1 MRKLNVKQA
10 LEFKAKNL
18 KQVSCTPLNQLRLV
32 SDSKAGICRLRNIK
46 TNQSYVGYSQ
56 DMSKRAVEH
65 RTNLYSG
72 QSSYSELL
80 KEWNE
85 NPDNFI
91 FEIVEGA
98 CDGWPSGLIDA
109 IGSAFY
115 HRMLQNV
122 KNKKGLPTLKF
133 RFLLGVGQ
141 KDRSVFYLLG
151 EAKGLTPEQAR
162 KKRAQVKKKKQR
174 LNFPSKHK
182 LIKLCSMR
190 F

>member
-1 MRKLNVKQA
+1 
-10 LEFKAKNL
+10 
-18 KQVSCTPLNQLRLV
+18 
-32 SDSKAGICRLRNIK
+32 
-46 TNQSYVGYSQ
+46 
-56 DMSKRAVEH
+56 
-65 RTNLYSG
+65 
-72 QSSYSELL
+72 
-80 KEWNE
+80 
-85 NPDNFI
+85 
-91 FEIVEGA
+91 
-98 CDGWPSGLIDA
+98 
-109 IGSAFY
+109 
-115 HRMLQNV
+115 MLQNV